1 MKVAIVTGA
10 SRGIGKA
17 VALRLAHDGYTVVI
31 NYSSNEAKAQ
41 EVLDEIKSFGGDGMI
56 YKADVSNLDE
66 VKTFVRDVYNAYK
79 QIDVL
84 VNNAGIARDEYVLM
98 LNKDNIDRCFDLN
111 VKGYFYMA
119 QQVGLKM
126 FRKKSGVIINMSSVS
141 GSYNI
146 PGQATYS
153 ATKAAVNSFT
163 KTLCKELSPS
173 GIRVCGV
180 APGFIKTE
188 MTEILPEDKKE
199 EYYKAIPLH
208 RFAEVNEVANLV
220 SFLVSDEASYIS
232 GITVTIDGGLSA

>member
-17 VALRLAHDGYTVVI
+17 CAIRLAKEGYTVVI
-31 NYSSNEAKAQ
+31 NYASNDAKAQ
-41 EVLDEIKSFGGDGMI
+41 EVLDEIKANGGDGML
-56 YKADVSNLDE
+56 YKADVSDLDQ
-66 VKTFVRDVYNAYK
+66 VKALVKDVYNTYK

-84 VNNAGIARDEYVLM
+84 INNAGIARDEYVLM
-98 LNKDNIDRCFDLN
+98 LNKDNVDRSFDIN

-141 GSYNI
+141 GSYFL

-153 ATKAAVNSFT
+153 ATKAAVNAFT
-163 KTLCKELSPS
+163 KTLAKELSPS

-180 APGFIKTE
+180 APGFINTE
-188 MTEILPEDKKE
+188 MTEVLPEDKKE

-208 RFAEVNEVANLV
+208 RFADVSEVASLV
-220 SFLVSDEASYIS
+220 SFLVSDEASYIT
-232 GITVTIDGGLSA
+232 GQTITLDGGLSI

>member
-17 VALRLAHDGYTVVI
+17 CAIRLAKEGYTVVI
-31 NYSSNEAKAQ
+31 NYASNEAKAQ

-66 VKTFVRDVYNAYK
+66 VKTFVRDVFNTYK

-98 LNKDNIDRCFDLN
+98 LNKENVDRSFDIN

-141 GSYNI
+141 GSYFL

-153 ATKAAVNSFT
+153 ATKAAVNAFT
-163 KTLCKELSPS
+163 KTLAKELSPS
-173 GIRVCGV
+173 GIRVNGI
-180 APGFIKTE
+180 APGFIRTD
-188 MTEILPEDKKE
+188 MTDNLPEEKKA
-199 EYYKAIPLH
+199 EYVNAIPLH
-208 RFAEVNEVANLV
+208 RFAEVEEVANLV
-220 SFLVSDEASYIS
+220 NFLVSDEASYIT
-232 GITVTIDGGLSA
+232 GQTITLDGGLSI